1 MLLSLFWP
9 SGLHLEALL
18 SASPLR
24 PQAARQLPLLPTISR
39 SPPWPPTQSPFQ
51 LSPPPVMAETQ
62 GKSKGEVIWV
72 NPQVF
77 SPRPLSSFPGSP
89 VALDMDVLGL
99 PDIAQGPSKTL
110 WVARGRGPAVRRQ
123 REFMPEEKKD
133 TVYWEKRRKNNEA
146 AKRSREKRR
155 LNDVA
160 VESRLAALLEENALL
175 RAELRALRLRFG
187 LLPPAGGP
195 RTAPLQALL
204 WESPWTAHPAAEPL
218 PCLAGSQGG
227 LRGPY
232 SLDAGI
238 PGCQGCLMA
247 QGWAGLA
254 SSSRF
259 SPDSASLAPEN
270 IDVALQAALPAA
282 LFRCHLLEGQV
293 GSRPELKSCWGLWSP
308 VSPGCRAPGPSDLL
322 LTPSADPTGLSAT
335 VTCPVP
341 GNGPQG
347 LAQPSLPHK
356 VRIKSQALGG
366 LL

>member
-1 MLLSLFWP
+1 M
-9 SGLHLEALL
+9 
-18 SASPLR
+18 
-24 PQAARQLPLLPTISR
+24 
-39 SPPWPPTQSPFQ
+39 
-51 LSPPPVMAETQ
+51 
-62 GKSKGEVIWV
+62 
-72 NPQVF
+72 
-77 SPRPLSSFPGSP
+77 
-89 VALDMDVLGL
+89 DMDALGL
-99 PDIAQGPSKTL
+99 PDISQGPSQTL
-110 WVARGRGPAVRRQ
+110 WVGRGRGPAVRRQ

-160 VESRLAALLEENALL
+160 VESRLAALLQENALL

-187 LLPPAGGP
+187 LLPPSGGP

-204 WESPWTAHPAAEPL
+204 WESPWTGAPHPAAQPL
-218 PCLAGSQGG
+218 SCLAGSQGG

-259 SPDSASLAPEN
+259 SQDSASLAPEN
-270 IDVALQAALPAA
+270 IDVALRAALPAA
-282 LFRCHLLEGQV
+282 LFRCHLLEGHV

-308 VSPGCRAPGPSDLL
+308 MSPGCRAPGPSDLL
-322 LTPSADPTGLSAT
+322 LTPSADPSGLSAT

-341 GNGPQG
+341 GNGPEG

-366 LL
+366 LF